1 MNCMIC
7 YGCSHFG
14 SRTSLMQ
21 KQNEGQKAPP
31 SVFWIFEMENHILWI
46 YLGIKLIEIDTYDA
60 YNTLLVIFEN

>member
-1 MNCMIC
+1 
-7 YGCSHFG
+7 
-14 SRTSLMQ
+14 MQ